1 MRTLSKIILTP
12 LSVLV
17 AALFGNWLGSRW
29 RTMATG
35 GSAAELSLVQTGPDG
50 ETIIAINPL
59 ITNFGPA
66 LLASLLGRPHWLM
79 AFVGG
84 TLASRLMGDE
94 YEDRFCDWVN
104 RQIERLELA

>member
-1 MRTLSKIILTP
+1 MRTLIKIILTP
-12 LSVLV
+12 LSVLA

-29 RTMATG
+29 RTVATG
-35 GSAAELSLVQTGPDG
+35 SRAHELSLVQTGPDG
-50 ETIIAINPL
+50 ETIVAVNPL

-66 LLASLLGRPHWLM
+66 VLAALIGRPPWLM

-94 YEDRFCDWVN
+94 YEDRFCNWIN
-104 RQIERLELA
+104 QQIERFELA

>member
-1 MRTLSKIILTP
+1 MRTILKIILTP

-17 AALFGNWLGSRW
+17 AALFGNWLGGRW
-29 RTMATG
+29 RALATG
-35 GSAAELSLVQTGPDG
+35 GASHEISLVQTGPDG
-50 ETIIAINPL
+50 ETILAVNPL

-66 LLASLLGRPHWLM
+66 LLASLLGRPPWLM

-94 YEDRFCDWVN
+94 YEDRFCDWLT
-104 RQIERLELA
+104 RQIERIEMA